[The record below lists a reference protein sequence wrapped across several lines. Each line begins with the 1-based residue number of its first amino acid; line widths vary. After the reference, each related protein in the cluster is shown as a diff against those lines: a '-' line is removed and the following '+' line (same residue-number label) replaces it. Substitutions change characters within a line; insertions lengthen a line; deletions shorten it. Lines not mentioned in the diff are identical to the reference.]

1 MVSSIRNLGKTCLDG
16 VKGSYVQDVETVKI
30 AIASGGSAIIPYF
43 VNGSDTR
50 IISRHMKA
58 VFNIMTSNQNIMRR
72 DAQIYE
78 YPGWSRT

>member
-43 VNGSDTR
+43 VVKWFWHSHYFET
-50 IISRHMKA
+50 
-58 VFNIMTSNQNIMRR
+58 
-72 DAQIYE
+72 YE
-78 YPGWSRT
+78 GCF